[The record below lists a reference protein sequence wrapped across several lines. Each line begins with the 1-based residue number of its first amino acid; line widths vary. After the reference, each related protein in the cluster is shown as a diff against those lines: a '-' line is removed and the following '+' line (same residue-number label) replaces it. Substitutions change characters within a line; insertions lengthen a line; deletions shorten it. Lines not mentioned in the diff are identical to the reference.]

1 VIGLRIDRNTAS
13 QGSVK
18 LRHCSE
24 SPDGRSSIG
33 VKVGD
38 SIGPVGDARV
48 QGAVGMVG
56 QTASGVARKRAARHL
71 RMVGGAVLGYGLLQI
86 KAVQRRSVGLANVR
100 VDIAVGCERH
110 IAEEHIHT

>member
-1 VIGLRIDRNTAS
+1 MIGLWIDRNTAS
-13 QGSVK
+13 QRPVK

-24 SPDGRSSIG
+24 GPDGRSCIG
-33 VKVGD
+33 VKIGD

-48 QGAVGMVG
+48 QSAVGMVG

-86 KAVQRRSVGLANVR
+86 KAVQRRPVALANVR
-100 VDIAVGCERH
+100 VHIAVGCERH
-110 IAEEHIHT
+110 IAEEQIHT